1 VEQAVPLIYTRDRLP
16 PPMSVMVRLLAAG
29 LAVGCLAM
37 LVIGA
42 KLVPNGEK
50 GVSTHTQVGLPPCE
64 FERKMGIPCP
74 SCGFTTSVS
83 YFAHG
88 NVLASIYVQ
97 PMGFLIAV
105 FAAATVWVGGYI
117 AVTGRPVHRLMLQV
131 PGKIW
136 LIGLLSLAVVAW
148 AWKIAIHLTGH
159 DHWPP

>member
-1 VEQAVPLIYTRDRLP
+1 
-16 PPMSVMVRLLAAG
+16 
-29 LAVGCLAM
+29 
-37 LVIGA
+37 
-42 KLVPNGEK
+42 
-50 GVSTHTQVGLPPCE
+50 
-64 FERKMGIPCP
+64 
-74 SCGFTTSVS
+74 
-83 YFAHG
+83 
-88 NVLASIYVQ
+88 
-97 PMGFLIAV
+97 MGFLIAV